1 MHEQQSAAT
10 SRVQT
15 RPAIRTIL
23 VVDNDAA
30 ARQEIARI
38 LREAGYR
45 VIPSSQ
51 DVLAHRC
58 LEDAATHV
66 DLIVTDLLPPIPDG
80 YHLGI
85 SFAWRWATTPVVF
98 TAVGSREENIRRGL
112 LHPQA
117 PYLRKPFP
125 PRELVRTVRQ
135 VLDGWTMTPAA

>member
-1 MHEQQSAAT
+1 MHEQPPAT
-10 SRVQT
+10 TRRAQT
-15 RPAIRTIL
+15 RPADRTIL
-23 VVDNDAA
+23 VVDNDTA
-30 ARQEIARI
+30 AR
-38 LREAGYR
+38 
-45 VIPSSQ
+45 
-51 DVLAHRC
+51 HRC
-58 LEDAATHV
+58 LEDAATRV

-98 TAVGSREENIRRGL
+98 TALGSREEHIRRGL

-135 VLDGWTMTPAA
+135 VLAAWRVKPAA